1 MLDGNKTEREEQ
13 VAQLMV
19 NGKKLTEERD
29 TLQEQIDRIEEV
41 TQERDAYFNT
51 LTQQIQQSETVS
63 SC

>member
-1 MLDGNKTEREEQ
+1 